1 MRRSSRARAA
11 PEVYKPAWVLTDQGR
26 ITSVDE
32 LDETR
37 EGDEFQAALPDV
49 RPRPGAT
56 PADELPWMQPPIPT
70 GKFKAC
76 TWTCTEAYIVM
87 LRRETDSSV

>member
-1 MRRSSRARAA
+1 MPKHQEVLKPVLLCAVRRSSRARAA

-70 GKFKAC
+70 G
-76 TWTCTEAYIVM
+76 EQVH
-87 LRRETDSSV
+87 S

>member
-11 PEVYKPAWVLTDQGR
+11 PEVYKPAWVVNEQGR

-37 EGDEFQAALPDV
+37 EGEEYQATLPDLQ
-49 RPRPGAT
+49 PRP
-56 PADELPWMQPPIPT
+56 PSIPPEEKIWLQDPIFT
-70 GKFKAC
+70 GMTLYAVC
-76 TWTCTEAYIVM
+76 HAPHLCGLAEPRHGM
-87 LRRETDSSV
+87 LV